1 MCQSRVYAASYSYL
15 EQEPQLID
23 GATVGANLEAAVAE
37 TRHLLQAYTDAT
49 LEMSQEGAD
58 FDKIGEKVEKLQ
70 SEIEARDGNLS
81 NSLSYSL
88 FFKLA
93 LTLQLC

>member
-1 MCQSRVYAASYSYL
+1 MINACVCCIYRYL

-23 GATVGANLEAAVAE
+23 GATVGHNLEAAVAE
-37 TRHLLQAYTDAT
+37 TRQLLQAYTDAT

-70 SEIEARDGNLS
+70 SEIEARDGKFITFSLAYYLS
-81 NSLSYSL
+81 NLN
-88 FFKLA
+88 
-93 LTLQLC
+93 

>member
-1 MCQSRVYAASYSYL
+1 LCCCINRYL

-23 GATVGANLEAAVAE
+23 GATVGDNLEAAVAE
-37 TRHLLQAYTDAT
+37 TRQLLQAYTDAT

-70 SEIEARDGNLS
+70 SEIEARDGNIGIFSLACCSS
-81 NSLSYSL
+81 NLH
-88 FFKLA
+88 
-93 LTLQLC
+93 